1 MFPTIFTKH
10 VGSEQLVT
18 FDLPLVAIL
27 LGTLRMKHVD
37 VRKLVLSVDD
47 EKLTEQLLQQLLKYL
62 PNKEEVSVCLS
73 VCLSVA
79 QQRVLCGCVGSW
91 CQKATII
98 VYLAFFV
105 LLLSDR

>member
-27 LGTLRMKHVD
+27 LGTLRMKHAD

-73 VCLSVA
+73 VCLSVV
-79 QQRVLCGCVGSW
+79 QQKGVVWVCR
-91 CQKATII
+91 
-98 VYLAFFV
+98 
-105 LLLSDR
+105 